1 MSFKDLREV
10 LFLSYEENMISEE
23 EFILLYDKFS
33 LKNQEFE
40 PLVLTWELMFWNL
53 WQQHK
58 NVLTC
63 TVAVMLQNYFWE
75 ASVVIR
81 LFYVCWCSYK

>member
-40 PLVLTWELMFWNL
+40 PLVLT
-53 WQQHK
+53 
-58 NVLTC
+58 
-63 TVAVMLQNYFWE
+63 
-75 ASVVIR
+75 
-81 LFYVCWCSYK
+81 

>member
-33 LKNQEFE
+33 LKNQEF
-40 PLVLTWELMFWNL
+40 
-53 WQQHK
+53 
-58 NVLTC
+58 
-63 TVAVMLQNYFWE
+63 
-75 ASVVIR
+75 
-81 LFYVCWCSYK
+81 